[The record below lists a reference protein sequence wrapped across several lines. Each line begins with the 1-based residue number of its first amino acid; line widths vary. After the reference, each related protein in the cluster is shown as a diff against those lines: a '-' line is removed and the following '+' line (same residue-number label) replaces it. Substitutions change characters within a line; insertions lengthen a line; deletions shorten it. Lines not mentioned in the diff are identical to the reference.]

1 MKKIS
6 NQEYKK
12 LYEQK
17 KPKEKIFLNC
27 VKAFI
32 VGGIICII
40 GQGINDILVKVME
53 ISKENAASYT
63 SIILV
68 FLAALLT
75 GLGVYD
81 EIGKFAGAGSIVP
94 ITGFANSVI
103 SPAME
108 FKKEGMIF
116 GTSAKI
122 FTLAGP
128 VIVFGL
134 LSTWVC
140 GFIYYLYR
148 VIAL

>member
-6 NQEYKK
+6 NQEYKQ

-27 VKAFI
+27 VKAFV
-32 VGGIICII
+32 VGGIICMI
-40 GQGINDILVKVME
+40 GQGINDTLVKVMD

-68 FLAALLT
+68 FIAALLT

-134 LSTWVC
+134 LSTWIC
-140 GFIYYLYR
+140 SFIYYLYR

>member
-6 NQEYKK
+6 NQEYKQ

-27 VKAFI
+27 VKAFV
-32 VGGIICII
+32 VGGIICMI
-40 GQGINDILVKVME
+40 GQGINDILVKVLD

-68 FLAALLT
+68 FIAAVLT
-75 GLGVYD
+75 GVGVYD

-134 LSTWVC
+134 LSTWIC

>member
-6 NQEYKK
+6 NKEYKK

-17 KPKEKIFLNC
+17 KPKEKVFLNC

-32 VGGIICII
+32 VGGIICMI
-40 GQGINDILVKVME
+40 GQGINDILVKVMD
-53 ISKENAASYT
+53 ISLENAAAYT

-68 FLAALLT
+68 FIAAVLT

-81 EIGKFAGAGSIVP
+81 DIGKFAGAGSIVP

-108 FKKEGMIF
+108 FKKEGLIF

-128 VIVFGL
+128 VIVYGL
-134 LSTWVC
+134 LSTWIC
-140 GFIYYLYR
+140 GLIYYLYR

>member
-6 NQEYKK
+6 NEEYKT

-17 KPKEKIFLNC
+17 KPKAKLFKNC
-27 VKAFI
+27 IKAFV
-32 VGGIICII
+32 VGGFICVI
-40 GQGINDILVKVME
+40 GQGINDILVKVSGINE
-53 ISKENAASYT
+53 IDATTFT

-68 FLAALLT
+68 FIAAALT

-81 EIGKFAGAGSIVP
+81 DIGKFAGAGSVVP

-108 FKKEGMIF
+108 FKKEGLIF

-122 FTLAGP
+122 FTIAGP
-128 VIVFGL
+128 VIVYGL
-134 LSTWVC
+134 MTSTIC

-148 VIAL
+148 VITL

>member
-6 NQEYKK
+6 NQEYKQ

-27 VKAFI
+27 VKAFV
-32 VGGIICII
+32 VGGIICMI

-68 FLAALLT
+68 FIAAVLT

-81 EIGKFAGAGSIVP
+81 EIGKFSGAGSIVP

-140 GFIYYLYR
+140 SFIYYLYR

>member
-108 FKKEGMIF
+108 FKK
-116 GTSAKI
+116 
-122 FTLAGP
+122 
-128 VIVFGL
+128 
-134 LSTWVC
+134 
-140 GFIYYLYR
+140 
-148 VIAL
+148 

>member
-6 NQEYKK
+6 EKEYKK

-17 KPKEKIFLNC
+17 KPKENIFKNC

-32 VGGIICII
+32 VGGIICMI
-40 GQGINDILVKVME
+40 GQGINDVLVKALD
-53 ISKENAASYT
+53 IPQDNASAFT
-63 SIILV
+63 SIILI
-68 FLAALLT
+68 FIAAALT

-108 FKKEGMIF
+108 FKKEGLIF

-122 FTLAGP
+122 FILAGP
-128 VIVFGL
+128 VIVYGL
-134 LSTWVC
+134 LSSAVC
-140 GFIYYLYR
+140 GFIYYLYT
-148 VIAL
+148 VFM

>member
-6 NQEYKK
+6 NQEYKQ

-27 VKAFI
+27 VKAFV

-40 GQGINDILVKVME
+40 GQGINDILVKVLD

-68 FLAALLT
+68 FIAAVLT

-81 EIGKFAGAGSIVP
+81 EIGKFAGAGSVVP

-134 LSTWVC
+134 LSTWIC
-140 GFIYYLYR
+140 SFIYYLYR

>member
-6 NQEYKK
+6 NEEYKT

-17 KPKEKIFLNC
+17 KPQAKLFKNC
-27 VKAFI
+27 LKAFI
-32 VGGIICII
+32 VGGFICVI
-40 GQGINDILVKVME
+40 GQGINDILVKVAGINE
-53 ISKENAASYT
+53 IDATTFT
-63 SIILV
+63 SITLV
-68 FLAALLT
+68 FIAAALT

-81 EIGKFAGAGSIVP
+81 DIGKFAGAGSVVP

-108 FKKEGMIF
+108 FKKEGLIF

-122 FTLAGP
+122 FTIAGP
-128 VIVFGL
+128 VIVYGL
-134 LSTWVC
+134 MTSTIC

-148 VIAL
+148 VITL

>member
-6 NQEYKK
+6 NKEYKE
-12 LYEQK
+12 LYEKK
-17 KPKEKIFLNC
+17 KPKENIFFKC
-27 VKAFI
+27 IKAFI

-40 GQGINDILVKVME
+40 GQGINDLLIKVVNMPRD
-53 ISKENAASYT
+53 SADAYT

-68 FLAALLT
+68 LAAGILT

-81 EIGKFAGAGSIVP
+81 EIGKFAGAGSVVP

-108 FKKEGMIF
+108 FKKEGLIF
-116 GTSAKI
+116 GTTAKI
-122 FTLAGP
+122 FIIAGP
-128 VIVFGL
+128 VIVYGL
-134 LSTWVC
+134 LSSFVC
-140 GFIYYLYR
+140 GLIYYLYR

>member
-6 NQEYKK
+6 NQEYKQ

-27 VKAFI
+27 VKAFV
-32 VGGIICII
+32 VGGIICMI
-40 GQGINDILVKVME
+40 GQGINDILVKVMD

-68 FLAALLT
+68 FIAALLT

-134 LSTWVC
+134 LSTWIC
-140 GFIYYLYR
+140 SFIYYLYR

>member
-6 NQEYKK
+6 NQEYKQ

-27 VKAFI
+27 VKAFV
-32 VGGIICII
+32 VGGIICMI
-40 GQGINDILVKVME
+40 GQGINDILVKVLD

-68 FLAALLT
+68 FIAALLT

-134 LSTWVC
+134 LSTWIC
-140 GFIYYLYR
+140 SFIYYLYR

>member
-6 NQEYKK
+6 NQEYKQ

-27 VKAFI
+27 IKAFV
-32 VGGIICII
+32 VGGIICMI
-40 GQGINDILVKVME
+40 GQGINDILVKVLD

-68 FLAALLT
+68 FIAALLT

-134 LSTWVC
+134 LSTWIC
-140 GFIYYLYR
+140 SFIYYLYR